1 MFQLKDDDKLMLLL
15 EINKLIPLCH
25 QLQTT
30 TKTSLQNRVI
40 LKVKPR
46 VGHLGKHW
54 RVVHTSL
61 RQVSSSLCAEVHR
74 KSVSCL
80 SESSC
85 SVTDPREQRSSPVR
99 SQAADEFLVTAPSY
113 LHCLHLSVMNALE

>member
-1 MFQLKDDDKLMLLL
+1 MPPAPDNDEDIFAEQSDPEGKAEGGALGETL
-15 EINKLIPLCH
+15 ESSP
-25 QLQTT
+25 Q
-30 TKTSLQNRVI
+30 SL
-40 LKVKPR
+40 
-46 VGHLGKHW
+46 H
-54 RVVHTSL
+54 
-61 RQVSSSLCAEVHR
+61 QVSSSLCAEVHR

-85 SVTDPREQRSSPVR
+85 SVTGPREQRSSQVR

>member
-1 MFQLKDDDKLMLLL
+1 MPPAPDNDEDIFAEQSDPEGKA
-15 EINKLIPLCH
+15 EGG
-25 QLQTT
+25 
-30 TKTSLQNRVI
+30 
-40 LKVKPR
+40 
-46 VGHLGKHW
+46 GHLGKHW

-85 SVTDPREQRSSPVR
+85 SVTGPREQRSSQVR

-113 LHCLHLSVMNALE
+113 LHCLHLFVMNALE

>member
-46 VGHLGKHW
+46 AGHLGKHW

-61 RQVSSSLCAEVHR
+61 RQVSSGLCAKVHR

-85 SVTDPREQRSSPVR
+85 S
-99 SQAADEFLVTAPSY
+99 
-113 LHCLHLSVMNALE
+113 